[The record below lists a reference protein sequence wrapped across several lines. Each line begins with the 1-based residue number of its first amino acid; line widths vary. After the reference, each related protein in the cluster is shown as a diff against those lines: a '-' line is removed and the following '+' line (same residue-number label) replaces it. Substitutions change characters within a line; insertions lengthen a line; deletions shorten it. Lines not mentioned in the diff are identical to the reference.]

1 MTDTRIGRMCRPRA
15 TWLILGA
22 IAAFAFTACT
32 DLTSLEQSN
41 PGQLSA
47 GTIYVPA
54 NAQLLVNG
62 AVGDFEC
69 AFSRYVVGSGILSD
83 ELTNAISQTT
93 NIDYDRRTI
102 QTNQSYGTG
111 TCNGGAQQPPIYTPL
126 STARA
131 SADTIVAKL
140 EGWTD
145 AEVPNRTK
153 LIARAAAYAG
163 YSLVLLGEG
172 MCSASINVGPE
183 LSPADLFA
191 EAKTRF
197 DKAIAAASASAD
209 AQILAFATLGRA
221 RAELD
226 LGDLAAAAADA
237 ATITDPTFVVNISTD
252 ATNARRQNMI
262 YVHTVQNFFS
272 SVDPSFRG
280 LTFGGV
286 NDPRVT
292 VTNSGRVGT
301 AGTPMWTSAKATS
314 FTSPIAVAKWAEARL
329 IVAENLVATND
340 LNGATAIINEL
351 HTRAG
356 IPAYD
361 NTGQSA
367 AQVLAQV
374 LEERRRELFLEGH
387 RLGDVR
393 HYDLPLVPAPNSTYQ
408 SGGEYGAQ
416 RCFPLPDVER
426 INNPN
431 IG

>member
-1 MTDTRIGRMCRPRA
+1 MTHSRRGRTGRSRA
-15 TWLILGA
+15 TLLAVGT
-22 IAAFAFTACT
+22 IAALVVAACT

-83 ELTNAISQTT
+83 ELMNAISQTA
-93 NIDYDRRTI
+93 NMDYDRRTL
-102 QTNQSYGTG
+102 QTNQTYGTG
-111 TCNGGAQQPPIYTPL
+111 SCSDGTQQPRVYTPL
-126 STARA
+126 SVARA
-131 SADTIVAKL
+131 AGDTIVAKL

-145 AEVPNRTK
+145 AEVPDRTK
-153 LIARAAAYAG
+153 LIGRAAAYAG

-172 MCSASINVGPE
+172 MCSAAINVGPE
-183 LSPADLFA
+183 LQSADVFA

-197 DKAIAAASASAD
+197 DKAITAAAASGD
-209 AQILAFATLGRA
+209 AQMVAFATLGRA
-221 RAELD
+221 RVQLD
-226 LGDLAAAAADA
+226 LGNLAAAAADA
-237 ATITDPTFVVNISTD
+237 ATITDPAFVVNISTD
-252 ATNARRQNMI
+252 ATNARRQNII

-286 NDPRVT
+286 ADPRVT
-292 VTNSGRVGT
+292 VTNSGKVGT
-301 AGTPMWTSAKATS
+301 AGTPMWTSAKARA
-314 FTSPIAVAKWAEARL
+314 FTSPIAIAKWAEARL

-340 LNGATAIINEL
+340 LNGAAAIINEL

-361 NTGQSA
+361 NTGQTA

-393 HYDLPLVPAPNSTYQ
+393 HYNLPLLPAAGTAYQ
-408 SGGEYGAQ
+408 SGGEYGDQ